1 MKKLFFV
8 ALFFTTLL
16 FSSQNVFAEIKNDHS
31 VSTNELVLPAKE
43 SPYCEVEIEEDFFTI
58 YISDSEV
65 IEELKKQGYNVELTS
80 NNKRVKRSTGVTKIE
95 GKLSS
100 GNFKVYLSKN
110 MLNTLEK
117 VGPKALSFLLG
128 GLAGFSASVIYDII
142 SADSGFTHGRVFVF
156 KNYLYHYWY
165 YQ

>member
-8 ALFFTTLL
+8 SLFFITL
-16 FSSQNVFAEIKNDHS
+16 FFNSQNVFAEIKNDHS
-31 VSTNELVLPAKE
+31 VSTNDLVLLAKE

-58 YISDSEV
+58 YISDSEI
-65 IEELKKQGYNVELTS
+65 IEELKKQGYNVALTS
-80 NNKRVKRSTGVTKIE
+80 NNKRVKRSAGVTKIE

-100 GNFKVYLSKN
+100 GNFNVYLSKN

-117 VGPKALSFLLG
+117 VGPKALSFLIG
-128 GLAGFSASVIYDII
+128 GGFGFVASVIYDII
-142 SADSGFTHGRVFVF
+142 TADNGFTHGRVFVF